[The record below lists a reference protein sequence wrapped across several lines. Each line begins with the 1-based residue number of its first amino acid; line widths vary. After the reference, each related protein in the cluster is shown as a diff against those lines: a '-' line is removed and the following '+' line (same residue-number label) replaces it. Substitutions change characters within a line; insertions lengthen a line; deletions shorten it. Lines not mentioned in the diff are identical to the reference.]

1 MRKNTLEGLKDQL
14 NLTSKISIIS
24 HKNPD
29 GDALGSS
36 LALHLFFKQLVDSL
50 SSYHAEHLPRFF
62 KMVTNNQDICAT
74 MRRSRM

>member
-36 LALHLFFKQLVDSL
+36 LALHLFFKQLEIPSQVIMPNTYPDFL
-50 SSYHAEHLPRFF
+50 
-62 KMVTNNQDICAT
+62 K
-74 MRRSRM
+74 